1 MKTENK
7 FKMNNDTMLTL
18 LDAWLSAEEGINP
31 SEAIERQEKRGQD
44 EVVRKQRLPKKINS
58 NSIPNELLLK
68 DITPNMDYD
77 TRKIIEDR
85 NLIDYTREQYE
96 KMGIEII
103 DEYDDLFWNV
113 KLPEGWKIKAT
124 DHTMWNEL
132 RDNKDRKRAI
142 FFYKA
147 AFYDRD
153 AFIRFETRFNL
164 SVDKVAPSDAEY
176 EVWEKSD
183 FIGTIK
189 DGDVIIS
196 QTRTV
201 PPSGDY
207 FKDNIIKK
215 ELWEELETFM
225 KDHYSDY
232 KNIHAYWD

>member
-1 MKTENK
+1 
-7 FKMNNDTMLTL
+7 MNNDTMLTL
-18 LDAWLSAEEGINP
+18 LDTWMSIEEGKNP
-31 SEAIERQEKRGQD
+31 SEAIERQEKRGQ
-44 EVVRKQRLPKKINS
+44 EEMVRKQRLPKKIHS
-58 NSIPNELLLK
+58 TSIPSEFYLK
-68 DITPNMDYD
+68 DITANMDYEA
-77 TRKIIEDR
+77 RKIIEDR
-85 NLIDYTREQYE
+85 NLIDYTREQYK
-96 KMGIEII
+96 KMGIIVI
-103 DEYDDLFWNV
+103 DEHDDLFWNV
-113 KLPEGWKIKAT
+113 GLPEGWEIKAT

-132 RDNKDRKRAI
+132 IDNKGRKRAE

-164 SVDKVAPSDAEY
+164 KVDRVAPYDVDY

-189 DGDVIIS
+189 DGEVIIY

-207 FKDNIIKK
+207 FKDDKIK
-215 ELWEELETFM
+215 EELETFM
-225 KDHYSDY
+225 KNHYPDY